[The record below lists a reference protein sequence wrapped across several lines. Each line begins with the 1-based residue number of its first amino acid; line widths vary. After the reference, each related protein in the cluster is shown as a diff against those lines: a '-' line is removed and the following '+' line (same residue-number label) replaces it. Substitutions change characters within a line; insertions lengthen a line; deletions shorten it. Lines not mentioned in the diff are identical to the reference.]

1 MARARAASRAL
12 RDERGFTLIEL
23 LVTMVVTAVG
33 VIAVISTFDY
43 SRNLVT
49 QSEMNSVAS
58 HYAEAAVEKL
68 QARDFTVLAL
78 TSNLTPSTDPATP
91 DYYVQPGGASYQ
103 WDQGSTGPRIDPL
116 VVDAAQGVVQ
126 HISTWTDPQ
135 SRLSGSIYRYVTSVN
150 GTSGQAKRVS
160 VAVTVNGGGL
170 KKPVLISSVI
180 TNPKAGTG

>member
-1 MARARAASRAL
+1 MARARAGIRRL
-12 RDERGFTLIEL
+12 GDEGGFTLIEL

-33 VIAVISTFDY
+33 VMAVISTFDY

-49 QSEMNSVAS
+49 SSEMNSVAS

-68 QARDFTVLAL
+68 QARDFTTLAL
-78 TSNLTPSTDPATP
+78 TSSLTPSTDTANP
-91 DYYVQPGGASYQ
+91 DYYVQPGGTSYQ
-103 WDQGSTGPRIDPL
+103 WDQGATGPRTDALVIDTS
-116 VVDAAQGVVQ
+116 QGVVQ
-126 HISTWTDPQ
+126 HTSTWTDPQ
-135 SRLSGSIYRYVTSVN
+135 SRLSGSIYRYVTSVS